1 MKLIFI
7 SILLL
12 LSGMNLTFAQDAIL
26 STGSEITGTSGSV
39 SYSIGQVF
47 YCANIIPAGTIT
59 QGVQQPFEITT
70 VTLITQD
77 ATKPFTITVLPNPT
91 TDILILKINNT
102 DLSRLY
108 FQLYDINGQLIKNEA
123 IRVDETIIDMSNQIP
138 STYILKI
145 IQDNTDVISYKILKK

>member
-1 MKLIFI
+1 MYKR
-7 SILLL
+7 
-12 LSGMNLTFAQDAIL
+12 Q
-26 STGSEITGTSGSV
+26 
-39 SYSIGQVF
+39 
-47 YCANIIPAGTIT
+47 GTIT